1 MKKKF
6 NISILIGR
14 AGSKGFPGKNT
25 IKILG
30 RPCCDYPI
38 IASKNSK
45 KIDKFFVLT
54 DCSKIKKSLKKFNPI
69 FIERPKYL
77 NSDKALGDDVFK
89 FAYDEIIKKYINKN
103 QIKYIVLLFANAPT
117 ITSTMIRKGIS
128 ILDKNKDF
136 DSVVSTSVYNMWS
149 PLRARKLTK
158 KGNLVPF
165 VKFEYFGDPKTLN
178 CDRDSQGNVY
188 YADMSISIVRPRCLD
203 NIKNG
208 LLPQRWMGKKIA
220 PLYSWGACDIDYKW
234 QVPGVE
240 YWLKENGYKNKNQYI

>member
-38 IASKNSK
+38 IASKKSK

-149 PLRARKLTK
+149 PLRARKLDK
-158 KGNLVPF
+158 NGCLKPF
-165 VKFEYFGDPKTLN
+165 VKFNYFGDPKKLN
-178 CDRDSQGNVY
+178 CDRDSQGDVY
-188 YADMSISIVRPRCLD
+188 FADMSLSVVRPKCLE
-203 NIKNG
+203 NLRNG
-208 LLPQRWMGKKIA
+208 LLPQKWMGKNIA
-220 PLYSWGACDIDYKW
+220 PIKTWGGFDIDYEW
-234 QVPGVE
+234 QMPL
-240 YWLKENGYKNKNQYI
+240 LKYRLKFK